1 MDRNKLVNFLLTVK
15 CQLISANY
23 LNQEYHHLVT
33 MMVKVN
39 LVEKNQ
45 WMLKLVSKSRNRNM
59 I

>member
-15 CQLISANY
+15 CQLINANY

-39 LVEKNQ
+39 LVEK
-45 WMLKLVSKSRNRNM
+45 KSM
-59 I
+59 DAKTSE